1 MIRSTTLIAAL
12 CAALV
17 LASCG
22 KDEGSPIPAKRATR
36 LESLLKQVQRQ
47 SDAGSCTTLLDQ
59 TIPALEQ
66 QASALPNSVGSDTRT
81 TIQDGIA
88 HLRGLAETDCNNR
101 QQNELPTTTQSTPST
116 STDTTPSTSTD
127 TTPSTSTDTTPS
139 TSTDTTPSTDTNPST
154 ETTPPV
160 TPPGNGGQTPGQGAG
175 GTPPGKKNDPG
186 AKTGGAVT
194 P

>member
-1 MIRSTTLIAAL
+1 MIRFTTLIAAL

-36 LESLLKQVQRQ
+36 LENLLKQVQRQ

-66 QASALPNSVGSDTRT
+66 QANALPNSVGSDTRT

-139 TSTDTTPSTDTNPST
+139 TSTTPSTDT
-154 ETTPPV
+154 TPT

-175 GTPPGKKNDPG
+175 GTPPGKTKKNKDGG
-186 AKTGGAVT
+186 AKAGGAT